1 MEFVALILA
10 VPATLLAACV
20 YIAMLAA
27 ALRVLP
33 GIARPLAAGSAI
45 ALACV
50 AVEIVFLSCFGPL
63 ETYARLGRAYVA
75 IHFIAFFLGPPAV
88 ANLAYLAL
96 ARMKRPMWNSIVAA
110 LALCWPASMVAV
122 GMNIWVDEGIVGI
135 DAGRP
140 FYMVPPPPVALTA
153 ARRAAYEDVWEF
165 RNGPAIALRAR
176 ALERLRAAGTD
187 AFPALLAHLDDT
199 RPIPFDLYG
208 GDWQST
214 TGENEMSLGM
224 ICFELLQTQ
233 IEGNWPKAYRGAEI
247 LTPANIEQW
256 LAAHEGASLA
266 ELRAAAA
273 RDELASVERQI
284 AANGASEYL
293 EMLRAFFEERVKET
307 AGTSVP

>member
-10 VPATLLAACV
+10 VPATLLASCI

-50 AVEIVFLSCFGPL
+50 AIELVFLACYGPL
-63 ETYARLGRAYVA
+63 ETYARLGRPYVA
-75 IHFIAFFLGPPAV
+75 IHFIAFFLGPPAA

-96 ARMKRPMWNSIVAA
+96 MRMKRPMWSSIVAA
-110 LALCWPASMVAV
+110 LALCWPASMIAV
-122 GMNIWVDEGIVGI
+122 GMNFWVDEGIVGV

-153 ARRAAYEDVWEF
+153 ARRAAYEDVLEF
-165 RNGPAIALRAR
+165 RNGTALALRAK
-176 ALERLRAAGTD
+176 ALERLWAAGTD

-208 GDWQST
+208 GDWGST
-214 TGENEMSLGM
+214 NGAVDLPLGV
-224 ICFELLQTQ
+224 ICFDLLQTQ

-256 LAAHEGASLA
+256 LAAHDGASLA

-273 RDELASVERQI
+273 RDELAAVERQI
-284 AANGASEYL
+284 AANGATEYL
-293 EMLRAFFEERVKET
+293 EDLRAFFEERVKES
-307 AGTSVP
+307 AKKPAP